1 MLPSIEEI
9 PRRRRMLGLTQKE
22 LARLAGV
29 SQSLIA
35 KLESGKIDPSYAKVK
50 AIFDVLTRLEMKRDI
65 RAREIAHGEVVGVQ
79 KDESVSEAARLMWE
93 HDYSQLPVFDGR
105 RVVGSIT
112 EKTLLNQ
119 LIISGDPSKISSLT
133 VEEVMEDSF
142 PQVGEDAPL
151 SLISSILQV
160 YPAVL
165 VSRKGEVIGIITK
178 ADLLKM
184 ISRGEG

>member
-9 PRRRRMLGLTQKE
+9 PRRRRMLGLTQRE

-50 AIFDVLTRLEMKRDI
+50 AIFDALTRLERRRDI
-65 RAREIAHGEVVGVQ
+65 PAREIAHGEVVGVQ
-79 KDESVSEAARLMWE
+79 RDASVSEAARLMWG
-93 HDYSQLPVFDGR
+93 HDYSQLPVFDGE

-119 LIISGDPSKISSLT
+119 IIASGDPSKISSLT
-133 VEEVMEDSF
+133 VEEVMEEPF

-165 VSRKGEVIGIITK
+165 VSRRGEIVGIITK
-178 ADLLKM
+178 ADILK
-184 ISRGEG
+184 ILSQGRE